1 MAVAGH
7 LRMNHGYDN
16 TPVVHPGFQQIGGM
30 LFYKS
35 STNNSL
41 RGQKVAIGSKNDL
54 STKKKF
60 ISGLPKYPTG
70 PRSTVGLN
78 LKNNQKNQNI
88 LML

>member
-1 MAVAGH
+1 MDSWG
-7 LRMNHGYDN
+7 
-16 TPVVHPGFQQIGGM
+16 PGDVPGVTQLPSILVGGM

-78 LKNNQKNQNI
+78 LKKKSK
-88 LML
+88 